1 MYVSCIVDCCEACA
15 LLPCKLAE
23 SLCKPRSGRKT
34 LVRGGSHAVTA
45 HACTCAMGVE
55 HTQVPYIPVICV
67 PVPLHACILGLV
79 RTHAHAL
86 PARTPVCMSPL
97 PCTQDADGTRTR
109 IRDEEEI
116 CRTDEPWRC
125 RPARRT
131 R

>member
-1 MYVSCIVDCCEACA
+1 MVDCCEACA

-23 SLCKPRSGRKT
+23 SLCTPRSGRKT
-34 LVRGGSHAVTA
+34 LALGGSHAVTA

-55 HTQVPYIPVICV
+55 HTQVPYIPVICGLV
-67 PVPLHACILGLV
+67 LLHALSAYILGLE
-79 RTHAHAL
+79 RAL
-86 PARTPVCMSPL
+86 SVCTQARALLARTL

-109 IRDEEEI
+109 RHDEEEI
-116 CRTDEPWRC
+116 CRTDEPWSC